1 MNNVWVV
8 LNITDRL
15 IQYYCPSLHKLIGH
29 ALSAFIKPRETPLAD
44 ELVLSA
50 AQKTDPAQFTLLNR
64 MQDKVHN
71 LNHTDMAAECL
82 DHMAAGIDGL
92 YKTSCAGCETRSSRK
107 YLVSSRAN
115 DSHSM

>member
-1 MNNVWVV
+1 
-8 LNITDRL
+8 
-15 IQYYCPSLHKLIGH
+15 
-29 ALSAFIKPRETPLAD
+29 
-44 ELVLSA
+44 
-50 AQKTDPAQFTLLNR
+50 

-115 DSHSM
+115 DSHSMWTIDSKTMAITIRVVQVYNRELD